1 MVSSLKPGPVILKSL
16 ATVREIDFNVQAL
29 RSLLHRSGPVTSCP
43 RLADRT
49 GARRDEGPEYR
60 DNLGF
65 RSQNGVVEMTEPQT
79 WTVIGVFAAMMLGG
93 MTLMT
98 TQFSRVIRA
107 EVGGL
112 RSEMLGELGGF
123 RGELGGIRGDL
134 NGFRGEVNG
143 RLDVI
148 EIRLSRVESKVD
160 DLDTE
165 LTNLATRFWKSQ

>member
-1 MVSSLKPGPVILKSL
+1 
-16 ATVREIDFNVQAL
+16 
-29 RSLLHRSGPVTSCP
+29 
-43 RLADRT
+43 
-49 GARRDEGPEYR
+49 
-60 DNLGF
+60 
-65 RSQNGVVEMTEPQT
+65 MTEPQT

-112 RSEMLGELGGF
+112 RSEMSGELNGF
-123 RGELGGIRGDL
+123 RGEMLGEL

-148 EIRLSRVESKVD
+148 ESRLTRVESKVD

>member
-29 RSLLHRSGPVTSCP
+29 RPLLHRSGPVTSCP

-49 GARRDEGPEYR
+49 GARRDERPEYR

-123 RGELGGIRGDL
+123 RGEL

-148 EIRLSRVESKVD
+148 ESRLTRVESKVD